1 MSWLI
6 AIPAWGDRCVAHAVR
21 SALPSCKAALAH
33 AQAEARFVV
42 HTDRPENFFAL
53 ARTTLLPLP
62 RERYSRYYALSD
74 CHRQAI
80 HMAVPGEFVALINAD
95 HVVSLEAFAA
105 AEKRLHEGK
114 RIVMMAGMRTC
125 APDEPAPLN
134 MRSRE
139 LLAWAWSHRH
149 PTAEDAIWGTGKSTS
164 LSSLFFADGDDV
176 ISRWF
181 HLHPF
186 AFVKEAGL
194 SFNGLTIDED
204 LGEFWPRE
212 LVHVV
217 EDPDEAALIERS
229 PASFAF
235 KSHQKPVQIRDVAY
249 WAHCDNGYGGKRTTH
264 FHHWLF
270 KHRIV
275 LRGGGRDLGDRAV
288 CDAILS
294 VIPHAAPAS

>member
-1 MSWLI
+1 VSWLI

-21 SALPSCKAALAH
+21 SALPSVQAALAH
-33 AQAEARFVV
+33 AQAEARFVI
-42 HTDRPENFFAL
+42 HTDRAPQFADSS
-53 ARTTLLPLP
+53 ARVTFLTLP

-80 HMAVPGEFVALINAD
+80 FMAKPGEFVALLNAD
-95 HVVSLEAFAA
+95 HVVSIEAFAA
-105 AEKRLHEGK
+105 AEKRLHAGK
-114 RIVMMAGMRTC
+114 RIVMMAGMRTS

-139 LLAWAWSHRH
+139 LLKWAWEHRH
-149 PTAEDAIWGTGKSTS
+149 NSAEDAIWGTGASTS
-164 LSSLFFADGDDV
+164 LSSLFFVDGEEV
-176 ISRWF
+176 VSRWF

-186 AFVKEAGL
+186 AFVKEPGL
-194 SFNGLTIDED
+194 TFNGLTVDED
-204 LGEFWPRE
+204 LGERWPRD

-229 PASFAF
+229 PESFRF
-235 KSHQKPVQIRDVAY
+235 KSHQRPVQIRDVAF
-249 WAHCDNGYGGKRTTH
+249 WAYGENGHGGRRTTH

-275 LRGGGRDLGDRAV
+275 LRGDGRDLGDRAV

-294 VIPHAAPAS
+294 VIPHAS